1 MENQDKVE
9 TYSVWFIASR
19 VIPRRRYLKFEIFVT
34 KQCVSKRP
42 DGSESILVEKPRE
55 NTNQILEMRLCNAE
69 IGIYKDLFEW
79 TLTDDEN
86 REHQNLLQEI
96 AYNVLLATMQKESGV
111 TEVIDKYVKK
121 KIRHFLFDIPVK
133 GLEDM
138 LAQNLTLALQ

>member
-1 MENQDKVE
+1 MDKVE

-34 KQCVSKRP
+34 KQCASKHP

-55 NTNQILEMRLCNAE
+55 NTNQILEMRLCNDE
-69 IGIYKDLFEW
+69 VGISKDLFEW

-96 AYNVLLATMQKESGV
+96 AYNVLLATIQKESGV
-111 TEVIDKYVKK
+111 TEVIEKYVKK

-138 LAQNLTLALQ
+138 IAQNLTLTLQ